1 VNLVGIFPMAL
12 RWIIIFLSLLI
23 CSALDTDKE
32 KPSKLICEIRKFGV
46 FSVGECLPD
55 FVMCDNGL
63 DFVDKCQDGYFFDE
77 TDMLCKTPNEIFCNH
92 LVTDKSERSCDFHR
106 AALLSPADESL
117 SDAGPL
123 NANHQS
129 DRVGN
134 DEAVKVASFSS
145 ADESLSDAGPLFTT
159 HQGDGF
165 VLAQPIQAV
174 KFSKDSLSNA
184 GPFNANH
191 ESGRVGN
198 DEAVKVA
205 PFSPA
210 DESLFNA
217 GPLNA
222 NHQSDRVDN
231 DEAVKVAPFSP
242 AYESLFIAG
251 PLNANHQSDRVGND
265 KAIKN
270 APFFPA
276 DVSLSNAGPLNA
288 NHQSDRVGNDESVKV
303 APFSPADVSLSNAGP
318 LNANHE
324 NDRVGND
331 EAVKVAPFSPT
342 DESLSNAGP
351 LSLNYQRPK
360 YHRVVD
366 EFDRSEP
373 IGLQNVFPLETP
385 VVDRFDGVSVPGVL
399 NNPFVHPRNI
409 KELHDDFARGLDL
422 EIPAVSPFKTPSKDS
437 PVLDRFKGRP
447 ITQVL
452 NNAFVHFSEKLLP
465 KKYQRNV
472 QLSDAPLKEGSGTE
486 DEEDVG
492 LFWRSKRSVDLKCP
506 IKQYSYRPMFRRSN
520 VTSSRIPRIR
530 TVNDSVSLTSLREM
544 FESAPDAPPAV
555 DPQCNGRENGYT
567 YSNGLC
573 RSTYHRCFH
582 GAKIRHSCALTGQVF
597 DDVKKI
603 CVSRADLLECRPP
616 KQLTLLSKSE
626 FDLTDLCKNHADG
639 LYRHPNSCH
648 RIIHCFGN
656 ETFER
661 PPCDH
666 ELAFDERR
674 GICDYRQNVPGC
686 ENYADGSTS
695 NKNPQSVI
703 GCNGAKHGDYVP
715 IKNECNSFYRCV
727 WDILERMKCP
737 SGTVFNPKINVC
749 DYPNRV
755 QCNAAN

>member
-12 RWIIIFLSLLI
+12 RWIIIFLSLLV
-23 CSALDTDKE
+23 CSALNTDKE

-55 FVMCDNGL
+55 FVMCDDGL

-77 TDMLCKTPNEIFCNH
+77 TDMLCKTPNEMFCNH
-92 LVTDKSERSCDFHR
+92 LVTDKTERSCDFHR
-106 AALLSPADESL
+106 AALLSPSDESL
-117 SDAGPL
+117 S
-123 NANHQS
+123 N
-129 DRVGN
+129 
-134 DEAVKVASFSS
+134 
-145 ADESLSDAGPLFTT
+145 AGPLFTNR
-159 HQGDGF
+159 QGDGF

-174 KFSKDSLSNA
+174 KFSEDSLSNA
-184 GPFNANH
+184 GPLASNH
-191 ESGRVGN
+191 DRVGN

-205 PFSPA
+205 HFSPA

-222 NHQSDRVDN
+222 NH
-231 DEAVKVAPFSP
+231 
-242 AYESLFIAG
+242 ESGRI
-251 PLNANHQSDRVGND
+251 
-265 KAIKN
+265 
-270 APFFPA
+270 
-276 DVSLSNAGPLNA
+276 
-288 NHQSDRVGNDESVKV
+288 
-303 APFSPADVSLSNAGP
+303 
-318 LNANHE
+318 
-324 NDRVGND
+324 GND

-351 LSLNYQRPK
+351 LTLNYQRPK

-385 VVDRFDGVSVPGVL
+385 VVDRFDGESVPGVL

-409 KELHDDFARGLDL
+409 KKLHDDFARGLDL
-422 EIPAVSPFKTPSKDS
+422 EIPAVSPFKAPSKDS
-437 PVLDRFKGRP
+437 PVLDRFKGQP

-492 LFWRSKRSVDLKCP
+492 LFWRSKRSVDLKKCP

-567 YSNGLC
+567 YSNGMC

-749 DYPNRV
+749 DYPNQV

>member
-12 RWIIIFLSLLI
+12 RWIIIFLSLLV
-23 CSALDTDKE
+23 CSALNIDKE

-55 FVMCDNGL
+55 FVMCDDGL

-77 TDMLCKTPNEIFCNH
+77 TDMLCKTPNEMFCNH
-92 LVTDKSERSCDFHR
+92 LVTDKTERSCDFHR
-106 AALLSPADESL
+106 AVLLSPPGESL
-117 SDAGPL
+117 S
-123 NANHQS
+123 N
-129 DRVGN
+129 
-134 DEAVKVASFSS
+134 
-145 ADESLSDAGPLFTT
+145 AGPLFAN
-159 HQGDGF
+159 HQGDDF

-174 KFSKDSLSNA
+174 KFSEDSLSNAGPLASNHDRVGNDEAVKVAPFSPTDESLFNA

-205 PFSPA
+205 PFSPT
-210 DESLFNA
+210 DESLSNA
-217 GPLNA
+217 GPLA
-222 NHQSDRVDN
+222 SNHGRFGN

-242 AYESLFIAG
+242 ADESL
-251 PLNANHQSDRVGND
+251 S
-265 KAIKN
+265 
-270 APFFPA
+270 
-276 DVSLSNAGPLNA
+276 S
-288 NHQSDRVGNDESVKV
+288 
-303 APFSPADVSLSNAGP
+303 AGP

-324 NDRVGND
+324 SDRVGNDEDVKVAPFSLADESLSNAGPFNANHLSDRVGND
-331 EAVKVAPFSPT
+331 EAVRVAPFSPT

-351 LSLNYQRPK
+351 LALNYQRPK
-360 YHRVVD
+360 YHRVDD

-373 IGLQNVFPLETP
+373 IDLQNVFPLETP
-385 VVDRFDGVSVPGVL
+385 VVDRFDGESVPGVL

-409 KELHDDFARGLDL
+409 KKLHDDFARGLDL
-422 EIPAVSPFKTPSKDS
+422 EIPAISPFKAPSKDS
-437 PVLDRFKGRP
+437 PVLDRFKGQP

-486 DEEDVG
+486 DEDDVG
-492 LFWRSKRSVDLKCP
+492 LFWRSKRSVDLKKCP

-567 YSNGLC
+567 YSNGMC

-749 DYPNRV
+749 DYPNQV

>member
-1 VNLVGIFPMAL
+1 VNLVGVFPMAL
-12 RWIIIFLSLLI
+12 RWIIIFLSLLV
-23 CSALDTDKE
+23 CSALNTVKE

-77 TDMLCKTPNEIFCNH
+77 TDMLCKTPNEMFCNH
-92 LVTDKSERSCDFHR
+92 LVTDKTERSCDFHR

-117 SDAGPL
+117 S
-123 NANHQS
+123 N
-129 DRVGN
+129 
-134 DEAVKVASFSS
+134 
-145 ADESLSDAGPLFTT
+145 AGPLFTNR
-159 HQGDGF
+159 QSDGF

-174 KFSKDSLSNA
+174 TFSKDSLSHA
-184 GPFNANH
+184 GSLNANH
-191 ESGRVGN
+191 ESDRVGN

-222 NHQSDRVDN
+222 NH
-231 DEAVKVAPFSP
+231 
-242 AYESLFIAG
+242 
-251 PLNANHQSDRVGND
+251 
-265 KAIKN
+265 
-270 APFFPA
+270 
-276 DVSLSNAGPLNA
+276 VS
-288 NHQSDRVGNDESVKV
+288 
-303 APFSPADVSLSNAGP
+303 
-318 LNANHE
+318 
-324 NDRVGND
+324 DRVGND
-331 EAVKVAPFSPT
+331 EAVKVAPFSPS
-342 DESLSNAGP
+342 DESLFNAGP
-351 LSLNYQRPK
+351 LALNYQRPK

-385 VVDRFDGVSVPGVL
+385 VVDRFDGESVPGVL
-399 NNPFVHPRNI
+399 NNPFVRPRNI
-409 KELHDDFARGLDL
+409 KKLHDDFARGLDL
-422 EIPAVSPFKTPSKDS
+422 EIPAVSPFKAPSKDS
-437 PVLDRFKGRP
+437 PVLDRFEGQP
-447 ITQVL
+447 IPQVL

-472 QLSDAPLKEGSGTE
+472 QFSDAPLKEGNGTE

-492 LFWRSKRSVDLKCP
+492 LFWRSKRSVDLKKCP

-544 FESAPDAPPAV
+544 FEVAPDAPPAV

-567 YSNGLC
+567 YSNGMC

-686 ENYADGSTS
+686 ENYTDGSTS

-749 DYPNRV
+749 DYPNQV